1 MVQRSKT
8 STTPAARLNPT
19 YKLPVASDVCRF
31 DKADG
36 PAVAYTGGLYGPF
49 SRYVAERP
57 FSQSLALQTFFL
69 SFLGFLSFFVLGQTN
84 TNQSERLNCPEAPG
98 ARMIIADVLK
108 HPPPYCSGSRG
119 VWGAIAAVLRRVSP
133 YYSGSRGVW
142 AGYSGCF
149 EARASLL

>member
-1 MVQRSKT
+1 MGN
-8 STTPAARLNPT
+8 PAFCILAG
-19 YKLPVASDVCRF
+19 S

-36 PAVAYTGGLYGPF
+36 PAAVYTGGLYGLF
-49 SRYVAERP
+49 SRYLAERP
-57 FSQSLALQTFFL
+57 FPQSLALQTFLSFFVSFFL
-69 SFLGFLSFFVLGQTN
+69 SFLLGQTN
-84 TNQSERLNCPEAPG
+84 KNQSSERLNCPEAPG

-108 HPPPYCSGSRG
+108 HPPPYYSGSRG
-119 VWGAIAAVLRRVSP
+119 VWGAIAAVLRRAPP

>member
-1 MVQRSKT
+1 MGN
-8 STTPAARLNPT
+8 PALSLFAG
-19 YKLPVASDVCRF
+19 S

-36 PAVAYTGGLYGPF
+36 PAAMHTGGLYGLF
-49 SRYVAERP
+49 SRYLAERP
-57 FSQSLALQTFFL
+57 FPQSLALQTFLSFFVSFFL
-69 SFLGFLSFFVLGQTN
+69 SFVLGQTN
-84 TNQSERLNCPEAPG
+84 KNQSERLNCPEAPG

-108 HPPPYCSGSRG
+108 HPPPYYSGSRG
-119 VWGAIAAVLRRVSP
+119 VWGAIAAVLRRAPP